1 MPAIPHQIRVAIIPD
16 QPQQADLFNMIQ
28 IQLKPED
35 TLYHGPY
42 FHEVEWG
49 EKVKLALGTNYAR
62 AGIVYQTHIFSLDIW
77 SIMEG
82 RVPSETSLL

>member
-1 MPAIPHQIRVAIIPD
+1 
-16 QPQQADLFNMIQ
+16 MIQ

-42 FHEVEWG
+42 FYEVEWG

-62 AGIVYQTHIFSLDIW
+62 AGIVYQRHFF
-77 SIMEG
+77 
-82 RVPSETSLL
+82 